1 MTSRFASNME
11 RVGGSI
17 ADTIWQMLLDLS
29 TQQTCSTNYI
39 VYLCIFEIF
48 YNLKVKKKK
57 ALTRSYMSIHF
68 SKFNANI
75 PQ

>member
-48 YNLKVKKKK
+48 YNLKVKKKG
-57 ALTRSYMSIHF
+57 TY
-68 SKFNANI
+68 
-75 PQ
+75 